1 VSDSDN
7 EVRTVIGQG
16 SVLEGTLKVNHGIQV
31 DGIFRGSVST
41 PTSLLVS
48 DGGEV
53 EAEVVEV
60 GTAEI
65 HGTVI
70 GTIRARNWVRF
81 GATARIRGSVET
93 PRLIVEEGR

>member
-1 VSDSDN
+1 MSDSDN

-41 PTSLLVS
+41 PISLLVS

-65 HGTVI
+65 H